1 MNICLRYVGRNNIFK
16 WFIRWDTIFHPN
28 SISTNTPCFF
38 VCVCFIV
45 SVSVSSYGKPISL
58 HLPLYLPL
66 PQSYL
71 AEEGK
76 VACYIYGNGYGLGY
90 WTTALCHLP
99 LPCSGKRERKGERE
113 RERQGGRENER
124 YSPCETLPS
133 PNPLLLSSSHILPH
147 ASLPS
152 PLATLRYP
160 ISDLRSPYFHIPLHI
175 TSLPHEPH

>member
-113 RERQGGRENER
+113 RERDREGER
-124 YSPCETLPS
+124 MRDILPAKPS
-133 PNPLLLSSSHILPH
+133 HLPILFFCPLPTSYPMLLSPLHSP
-147 ASLPS
+147 PS
-152 PLATLRYP
+152 DIQYP
-160 ISDLRSPYFHIPLHI
+160 ISDLHISIYPSI
-175 TSLPHEPH
+175 